1 MHQIKTAVLLFEAVI
16 CLFALPLL
24 LLIAGMFGFVE
35 TGSWA
40 ISALI
45 SFWMPVAGGLGI
57 YGLYRMIKS
66 VLVPSCHA
74 PSELF
79 LRISLLAGVSSLV
92 PSFANLLA
100 EYPQARGSIW
110 LAGLF
115 SAHYVYLGRHLLLK
129 GAANK
134 TMEPTR

>member
-16 CLFALPLL
+16 CLFVLPLL

-40 ISALI
+40 MSALI

-57 YGLYRMIKS
+57 YGLYRIIKS
-66 VLVPSCHA
+66 VLVPSCHT
-74 PSELF
+74 PSALF
-79 LRISLLAGVSSLV
+79 LRIPLLAGVSSLV

-100 EYPQARGSIW
+100 EYPQSRVSIW
-110 LAGLF
+110 LASLF
-115 SAHYVYLGRHLLLK
+115 SAHYLYLGRHQLSK
-129 GAANK
+129 GGANR
-134 TMEPTR
+134 TMEKTR